1 MCSFGGAPL
10 WPGSQPPEAP
20 PPCGACGGARVFE
33 LQLMTPLIHG
43 LTESA
48 EWLAA
53 GTGSSAAAAGNLL
66 QPSDSWEWLTLC
78 VYTCRANCCG
88 DAAAAA
94 AVVEEAVVAANE
106 E

>member
-1 MCSFGGAPL
+1 MLLTNAAAALPASCRCRCRRCHAATKLPD
-10 WPGSQPPEAP
+10 A
-20 PPCGACGGARVFE
+20 V

>member
-1 MCSFGGAPL
+1 M
-10 WPGSQPPEAP
+10 
-20 PPCGACGGARVFE
+20 FE
-33 LQLMTPLIHG
+33 LQLMAPLIHG

-53 GTGSSAAAAGNLL
+53 GAGGAAAAAAGNLVL
-66 QPSDSWEWLTLC
+66 PCDSWEWLTLC
-78 VYTCRANCCG
+78 VFSCRASCCG
-88 DAAAAA
+88 DAAADA

>member
-1 MCSFGGAPL
+1 
-10 WPGSQPPEAP
+10 
-20 PPCGACGGARVFE
+20 
-33 LQLMTPLIHG
+33 MTPLIVG

-53 GTGSSAAAAGNLL
+53 EAGSSAAAGTLL

-78 VYTCRANCCG
+78 VYSCRASCCG
-88 DAAAAA
+88 DAAAA
-94 AVVEEAVVAANE
+94 AVVEEAVVVANE

>member
-1 MCSFGGAPL
+1 M
-10 WPGSQPPEAP
+10 
-20 PPCGACGGARVFE
+20 FE
-33 LQLMTPLIHG
+33 LQLMTPLIVG

-53 GTGSSAAAAGNLL
+53 AGAGGVAAGDLL

-78 VYTCRANCCG
+78 VYSCRASCCG
-88 DAAAAA
+88 GAAA
-94 AVVEEAVVAANE
+94 AVIVEEAVVAANE